1 MPSDSASYINR
12 RSIHLSSRPP
22 RFRPHRAPVNPELTR
37 ERIRAHPLRAG
48 CSHSVHFLVREP
60 CSRSSLWFRR
70 CANQRV
76 VGLPGEVGI
85 VAGALI
91 PRGNKPLKPWSPV
104 PATLHCF
111 HQFVE
116 LSAPNDPPAR
126 GHPLFE
132 GYRGSGRRKNDDDPG
147 AEPSAPNDRR
157 VTPSGEQHLAVPARS
172 RPPDR
177 APHELRHPLQGP
189 RHTDGSVRARTD
201 WSRRAWRPDP

>member
-76 VGLPGEVGI
+76 VGLPE
-85 VAGALI
+85 
-91 PRGNKPLKPWSPV
+91 
-104 PATLHCF
+104 
-111 HQFVE
+111 
-116 LSAPNDPPAR
+116 PP
-126 GHPLFE
+126 
-132 GYRGSGRRKNDDDPG
+132 
-147 AEPSAPNDRR
+147 RR
-157 VTPSGEQHLAVPARS
+157 VRRLGTLGRLESCQGTHTSGIRLS
-172 RPPDR
+172 
-177 APHELRHPLQGP
+177 
-189 RHTDGSVRARTD
+189 
-201 WSRRAWRPDP
+201 